1 MTDVQI
7 WLERAAAWRFAAR
20 LFQEPG
26 ASRAEELKTLAAA
39 LAAPMRAGAFALAS
53 IEEERSERYFAVL
66 GPGGCPATES
76 AYDLAAMANRGP
88 LIAEVSAFYEAF
100 SYPARLTSD
109 VTPDHLVVELDFM
122 GFLAF
127 KVAYALYDDRA
138 DDRAVAE
145 AAYTDFRDRH
155 VRFWLQAFRDRLQEM
170 EASPFAAAAEW
181 TCQVVETELTEAHV
195 NARKGVCL

>member
-20 LFQEPG
+20 LFRDPG
-26 ASRAEELKTLAAA
+26 PSPAEELETLAAA
-39 LAAPMRAGAFALAS
+39 LAEPLRAGAFALAS
-53 IEEERSERYFAVL
+53 TDEARTDLYFAVL

-109 VTPDHLVVELDFM
+109 VAPDHLVVELDFM

-127 KVAYALYDDRA
+127 KIAYALHEDR
-138 DDRAVAE
+138 DGDRAVAE
-145 AAYTDFRDRH
+145 TAYTDFRDRH
-155 VRFWLQAFRDRLQEM
+155 VRFWLQAFRDRLQEI
-170 EASPFAAAAEW
+170 EAAPFAAAADW
-181 TCQVVETELTEAHV
+181 TCHVVETELTQARV
-195 NARKGVCL
+195 NAGKGVCL